1 MSRKV
6 RMGMVGGGIGAF
18 IGGVHRMAAALDG
31 NIELVCGAFSSDSD
45 KSKKSGIELYLT
57 PDRIYGSY
65 QEMFEQESQLPEDVR
80 MELVSVVTPN
90 HLHFAPIKQA
100 LEAGFN
106 VISDKPMTFNL
117 QEAYALRDIVR
128 QSGKIFALTYT
139 YSAYP
144 MVKQARHMIKSGALG
159 RVRKV
164 VVEYPQGWL
173 STLLE
178 ATDNKQA
185 SWRTDPARSGISGAL
200 GDIGTHAENL
210 MHYITNLNISEICA
224 DVSTMVEGRKL
235 DDDSN
240 VLLRLENGARGI
252 LYASQISVGEEN
264 NLKIR
269 VYGETAS
276 LEWSQMEPNSLI
288 VRWADKPIQVYRAGG
303 PGICMEAM
311 ACTRLPAGHPEGY
324 IEAFATI
331 YRNVANCII
340 SLSEGK
346 KPDDIYL
353 DFPSV
358 DEGVRGMEFIYK
370 VIESGKSDQKWTIW

>member
-1 MSRKV
+1 MNRKV

-31 NIELVCGAFSSDSD
+31 NIELVCGAFSSDPD
-45 KSKKSGIELYLT
+45 KSKKSGIELYLALN
-57 PDRIYGSY
+57 RIYGSY
-65 QEMFEQESQLPEDVR
+65 QEMIEQESQLPEEVR
-80 MELVSVVTPN
+80 MELVSIVTPN

-100 LEAGFN
+100 LEAGFH

-117 QEAYALRDIVR
+117 EEAYALRDIVG
-128 QSGKIFALTYT
+128 QSGKIFALTYA

-144 MVKQARHMIKSGALG
+144 MVKQARHMVRGGSLG
-159 RVRKV
+159 QVRKV

-178 ATDNKQA
+178 ATENKQA
-185 SWRTDPARSGISGAL
+185 SWRTDPSRSGISGAL

-210 MHYITNLNISEICA
+210 LHYITNLNISEICA
-224 DVSTMVEGRKL
+224 DVSTLVDGRKL

-269 VYGETAS
+269 VYGESGS

-288 VRWADKPIQVYRAGG
+288 VRWIDKPIQVYRTGG
-303 PGICMEAM
+303 PGICTEAM

-331 YRNVANCII
+331 YKNVANSII
-340 SLSEGK
+340 SLREGE
-346 KPDDIYL
+346 KPDDIFL
-353 DFPSV
+353 DFPGV
-358 DEGVRGMEFIYK
+358 EEGLRGMKFIYN
-370 VIESGKSDQKWTIW
+370 VIKSGKSDQKWIAW

>member
-1 MSRKV
+1 MNRKV

-45 KSKKSGIELYLT
+45 KSKKSGIELYLALN
-57 PDRIYGSY
+57 RIYGSY
-65 QEMFEQESQLPEDVR
+65 QEMIEQESQLPEEVR
-80 MELVSVVTPN
+80 MELVSIVTPN

-100 LEAGFN
+100 LEAGFH

-117 QEAYALRDIVR
+117 EEAYALRDIVG
-128 QSGKIFALTYT
+128 QSGKIFALTYA

-144 MVKQARHMIKSGALG
+144 MVKQARHMVRGGSLG
-159 RVRKV
+159 QVRKV

-178 ATDNKQA
+178 ATENKQA
-185 SWRTDPARSGISGAL
+185 SWRTDPSRSGISGAL

-210 MHYITNLNISEICA
+210 LHYITNLNISEICA
-224 DVSTMVEGRKL
+224 DVSTLVDGRKL

-269 VYGETAS
+269 VYGESGS

-288 VRWADKPIQVYRAGG
+288 VRWIDKPIQVYRTGG
-303 PGICMEAM
+303 PGICTEAM

-331 YRNVANCII
+331 YKNVANCII
-340 SLSEGK
+340 SLREGE
-346 KPDDIYL
+346 KPDDIFL
-353 DFPSV
+353 DFPSIE
-358 DEGVRGMEFIYK
+358 EGVRGMEFIYN
-370 VIESGKSDQKWTIW
+370 VIKSGKSDQKWIAW

>member
-1 MSRKV
+1 MSGKV

-31 NIELVCGAFSSDSD
+31 NIELVCGAFSSDPD
-45 KSKKSGIELYLT
+45 KSIKSGIGLYLT

-65 QEMFEQESQLPEDVR
+65 QEMIEQESQLPEDVR
-80 MELVSVVTPN
+80 MELVSIVTPN
-90 HLHFAPIKQA
+90 YLHFAPIKQA

-117 QEAYALRDIVR
+117 KEAYALRDIVR
-128 QSGKIFALTYT
+128 QSNKIFALTYT

-144 MVKQARHMIKSGALG
+144 MVKQAKHMVRSGALG
-159 RVRKV
+159 QIRKV

-185 SWRTDPARSGISGAL
+185 SWRTDPSKSGISGAL

-224 DVSTMVEGRKL
+224 DVSTLVEGRRL

-252 LYASQISVGEEN
+252 LYASQISAGEEN

-269 VYGETAS
+269 VYGETGS

-288 VRWADKPIQVYRAGG
+288 VRWVDKPIQVYRTGG
-303 PGICMEAM
+303 PGICSEAM

-331 YRNVANCII
+331 YRNVANSII
-340 SLSEGK
+340 SLRKGE
-346 KPDDIYL
+346 KPDDISL
-353 DFPSV
+353 DFPGI

-370 VIESGKSDQKWTIW
+370 VIESGKSNQKWTVW